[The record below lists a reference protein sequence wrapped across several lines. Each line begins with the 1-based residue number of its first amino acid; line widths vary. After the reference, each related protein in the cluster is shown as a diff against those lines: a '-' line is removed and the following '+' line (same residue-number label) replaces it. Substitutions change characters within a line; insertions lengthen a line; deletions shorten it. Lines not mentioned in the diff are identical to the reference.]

1 MGRIM
6 AIDYGKK
13 RCGIAVTDP
22 LKIIAGAL
30 CTVES
35 HNLETFIYDYVNK
48 EPVETIVMGYPKRE
62 NGEESENMQFINPL
76 VERLRKRL
84 SDKHINVVFYDERYT
99 TKLALQTMI
108 DGGLNRKSRNN
119 KNGTIDRVS
128 ATIILQSYM
137 ESSEYKNIIR

>member
-35 HNLETFIYDYVNK
+35 HKLETFIYDYVNK